1 MASVFQYWN
10 ITIFALKN
18 TVFIIILFTNNAII
32 IIYTVKILQI
42 IDILIKIPE
51 KGEQRQKLLMRII
64 RKNRSENM

>member
-42 IDILIKIPE
+42 MDILIKIPE

>member
-1 MASVFQYWN
+1 M
-10 ITIFALKN
+10 
-18 TVFIIILFTNNAII
+18 FIIILFTNNAII

>member
-10 ITIFALKN
+10 ITIFALKS